1 MNAAKLNASKNVAA
15 AAPAGN
21 AGTNAAAPSFLMR
34 LFGSYITL
42 ALTAILLILVFVGI
56 YVYFKTI
63 GYTVD
68 MGFDK
73 LMELI
78 YKKEEVG
85 VSLTENG
92 ESVASTK
99 LVPPIPNTQEGP
111 ETKKLKA
118 LLGIDP
124 PKQPGPIDVGY
135 PPPPAAAPM
144 PFTPEERPSGMPGA
158 KEPPGFVSRTLNKLD
173 RLKNPKKKMEVF
185 NVSRNLY
192 TYDEAAPLC
201 KAMGAELATYEEV
214 SEAQKNG
221 ADWCNYGW
229 TKGQMA
235 VFPTS
240 EKTWNKLQTGS
251 ANFRNSC
258 GKPGMNGGFFDNP
271 ELRFGVNCFGPK
283 PIKKDSDELLVDS
296 ELIVPPTAEQIEF
309 DKKVEKFRDNIG
321 NVNILPFNRDECTDK
336 KKK

>member
-1 MNAAKLNASKNVAA
+1 MNALKFNSAKNATNF
-15 AAPAGN
+15 APKV
-21 AGTNAAAPSFLMR
+21 NAAAPSFLGN

-42 ALTAILLILVFVGI
+42 ALTVILLILVFVAI

-68 MGFDK
+68 LGFDK
-73 LMELI
+73 LMDVF
-78 YKKEEVG
+78 KSKEEVS
-85 VSLTENG
+85 VTLTEDGNK
-92 ESVASTK
+92 EASTK
-99 LVPPIPNTQEGP
+99 FQPPIPDITEGP
-111 ETKKLKA
+111 ETKKLKE

-124 PKQPGPIDVGY
+124 PKPQGPVDVGF

-158 KEPPGFVSRTLNKLD
+158 KEPPGFVTKTLNKLD
-173 RLKNPKKKMEVF
+173 SIKNPKKKKEVF

-192 TYDEAAPLC
+192 TYEEAAPLC
-201 KAMGAELATYEEV
+201 KAMGAELATYEQV
-214 SEAQKNG
+214 SDAQKGG

-235 VFPTS
+235 VYPTS
-240 EKTWNKLQTGS
+240 ENTWNKLQTGD
-251 ANFRNSC
+251 ARFRNSC

-271 ELRFGVNCFGPK
+271 ELRFGVNCFGAR

-296 ELIVPPTAEQIEF
+296 ELIVPPTADQIEF

-321 NVNILPFNRDECTDK
+321 NVNILPFNRDKWSNK
-336 KKK
+336 K